1 MTANRD
7 AARRGPVERAAEVV
21 PPPAGRGF
29 RWIVVTLLALSTV
42 ALAGIAALLGLVYLQ
57 LKSSD
62 VASLKAD
69 VAGVKS
75 ETASFHADVG
85 KAMTALQKGLTDTA
99 TEVNSA
105 TLQLNDIALS
115 LHKKP

>member
-1 MTANRD
+1 MATERD
-7 AARRGPVERAAEVV
+7 AARRGPVERAAEAL

-42 ALAGIAALLGLVYLQ
+42 ALAAIAGLLGLVYLQ
-57 LKSSD
+57 LKASD

-69 VAGVKS
+69 IAGVKG

-85 KAMTALQKGLTDTA
+85 KALAALQKGLSDTA
-99 TEVNSA
+99 TEVGSA

-115 LHKKP
+115 LHRKP